1 MKTSNIIVVILFL
14 LIDSLTQAQFWRKV
28 TNTAEATV
36 KETVIRKTVEK
47 VANTR
52 VQVMDNILEDKMG
65 KKGNSKMVP
74 YPSYPDDENSE
85 FFDEEDILQETQ
97 PWSKYNFV
105 PGDEIIFQD
114 DLSNEENG
122 EFPSRWDLVEGNA
135 ENASFEEENI
145 INLKNKSIINP
156 LMDEKEYLPEV
167 FTIEFDA
174 YFGGDP
180 GSFTAQYYSIRF
192 APGAGGWYYPV
203 TGSEDWYYPLNI
215 YRHGAQLSAEI
226 NGAKKEFETYEESLK
241 EAQPVWR
248 HIAMAFSKRSLKVFV
263 DQHRVLN
270 IPNLGFQP
278 KMFSIAANS
287 YQAEDVRALKNIR
300 VAQGGKKL
308 YDEIVAEGKFV
319 TRGILFDVNKASLK
333 PESMGVIN
341 EVAKMM
347 QEHQDLNFSIEGHT
361 DANGDEDYNQQLS
374 EERAL
379 AVKQALTAAGI
390 EASRMETKGM
400 GESVPVADNA
410 SPEGRANNR
419 RVVFLKI

>member
-1 MKTSNIIVVILFL
+1 M
-14 LIDSLTQAQFWRKV
+14 A
-28 TNTAEATV
+28 A
-36 KETVIRKTVEK
+36 
-47 VANTR
+47 
-52 VQVMDNILEDKMG
+52 
-65 KKGNSKMVP
+65 
-74 YPSYPDDENSE
+74 
-85 FFDEEDILQETQ
+85 
-97 PWSKYNFV
+97 
-105 PGDEIIFQD
+105 
-114 DLSNEENG
+114 
-122 EFPSRWDLVEGNA
+122 
-135 ENASFEEENI
+135 
-145 INLKNKSIINP
+145 
-156 LMDEKEYLPEV
+156 
-167 FTIEFDA
+167 
-174 YFGGDP
+174 
-180 GSFTAQYYSIRF
+180 
-192 APGAGGWYYPV
+192 
-203 TGSEDWYYPLNI
+203 
-215 YRHGAQLSAEI
+215 YRHG
-226 NGAKKEFETYEESLK
+226 
-241 EAQPVWR
+241 
-248 HIAMAFSKRSLKVFV
+248 FSKRSLKVFV